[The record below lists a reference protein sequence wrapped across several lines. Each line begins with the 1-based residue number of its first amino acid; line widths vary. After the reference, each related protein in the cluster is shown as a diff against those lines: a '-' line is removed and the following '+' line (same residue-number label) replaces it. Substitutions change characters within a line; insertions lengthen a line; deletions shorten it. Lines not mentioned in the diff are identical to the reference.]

1 MKNWKRITALALT
14 LVLLVCS
21 LTGCSADKSEIMDT
35 LEEFSYAC
43 RSLDVDAL
51 LNCIAPDTADPI
63 RLGLALYSQATGQD
77 YEDVTDG
84 ILDSLIS
91 DIFGSSYDPDDFLS
105 TLRISDAEVT
115 VDGDVAEVRCV
126 VHFEVAGEKFARE
139 SSIIMVKELK
149 KWYVA
154 YVNLFA

>member
-1 MKNWKRITALALT
+1 MKKWKRITAAALA

-21 LTGCSADKSEIMDT
+21 LTGCSAEKSEITDT
-35 LEEFSYAC
+35 LGEFTYAC

-63 RLGLALYSQATGQD
+63 RLVLALYSGATGQD
-77 YEDVTDG
+77 YEDVTDS

-105 TLRISDAEVT
+105 TLSISDTKIT
-115 VDGDVAEVRCV
+115 VDDDLAEVRCV

-154 YVNLFA
+154 YVDLFA